1 MAGEDYYET
10 LGIPQ
15 SADDAEIKKA
25 YRNLARKFHPD
36 ICKEPGAEEK
46 FKKINEA
53 YSVLSDEQKKRQYD
67 NMGHETYTNASKGS
81 YTGGG
86 GFAGGGFSADFS
98 GFGISLIS
106 SGEASGGPAPSPA
119 QIC

>member
-10 LGIPQ
+10 LGIPRN
-15 SADDAEIKKA
+15 ADDAEIKKA
-25 YRNLARKFHPD
+25 YRSLARKFHPD

-67 NMGHETYTNASKGS
+67 NMGRDLHERIQ
-81 YTGGG
+81 
-86 GFAGGGFSADFS
+86 
-98 GFGISLIS
+98 GILYRWRWIWQRWILCRFLRFR
-106 SGEASGGPAPSPA
+106 GHL
-119 QIC
+119 